1 MFAEL
6 ATQLVLA
13 TGVIAAFLIGPG
25 MAIGFLVLRRARLK
39 AARRSPIGIN
49 LLRGAGHTLREQL
62 EEEADN
68 VIWDVMVLAVVPVL
82 TLAMYLAQ
90 AHHLGWE
97 QMLHLAP
104 IYVVLAGG
112 CVAYFVYKL
121 MKRSER
127 LSNLRS
133 GYDAEVAVGQEL
145 DLLMRRGAIV
155 FHDFPADGFNIDHV
169 VVTPTCVY
177 AVETKGYT
185 KLNKLKGRGGAT
197 AEFDGAT
204 LRFPTW
210 TTDEPVLQA
219 ERQAKWLADWIK
231 KSSGHA
237 VQVRPVLA
245 LPGWFVK
252 EKGIGTV
259 KVFSGKQLSG
269 LLDSPSPQFDPRT
282 QSITHQLDQRC
293 RTVIPTY
300 KRDGSEKP

>member
-1 MFAEL
+1 
-6 ATQLVLA
+6 
-13 TGVIAAFLIGPG
+13 
-25 MAIGFLVLRRARLK
+25 
-39 AARRSPIGIN
+39 
-49 LLRGAGHTLREQL
+49 LL
-62 EEEADN
+62 
-68 VIWDVMVLAVVPVL
+68 
-82 TLAMYLAQ
+82 
-90 AHHLGWE
+90 
-97 QMLHLAP
+97 
-104 IYVVLAGG
+104 
-112 CVAYFVYKL
+112 
-121 MKRSER
+121 KRSER

-145 DLLMRRGAIV
+145 DLLMRRGAVV
-155 FHDFPADGFNIDHV
+155 FHDVPAEGFNIDHV

-185 KLNKLKGRGGAT
+185 KLNKLKGREGAT
-197 AEFDGAT
+197 VEFDGAT

-210 TTDEPVLQA
+210 TTDEPIQQA
-219 ERQAKWLADWIK
+219 ERQGKWLADWIK
-231 KSSGHA
+231 KASGHS
-237 VQVRPVLA
+237 VPVRPVLA

-269 LLDSPSPQFDPRT
+269 LLDGPSPQVDPRT